1 MSMDIWRGNIQNE
14 KEIRLKQKT
23 EMKQSIG
30 EQWDNFMRYNIHVT
44 VVQEG
49 ENSGRRYR
57 KKYLKNQ

>member
-1 MSMDIWRGNIQNE
+1 MDIWRGNIQNE

-44 VVQEG
+44 GVQEG
-49 ENSGRRYR
+49 EKDGRRYR